1 MDSNV
6 YDLDRIMKR
15 YDIKKEKAYR
25 IMRRIAEVNGG
36 LTLGKG
42 RILLSEIEYFEN
54 TRGGKD
60 IYE

>member
-6 YDLDRIMKR
+6 FDVNKIMKR
-15 YDIKKEKAYR
+15 YDVGVNTAYR
-25 IMRRIAEVNGG
+25 IMRSIEMANGG
-36 LTLGKG
+36 LTIGKG